1 MEKHVLLHCTK
12 GKDVC
17 TSYKEVIEMENL
29 SFGRRERK
37 RAYPSSQD
45 GSSYK
50 EMTEHKH
57 PMQPSMINNERKS
70 LEALNQYKSIIK
82 IEIHLPAFHFEIHFK
97 NPLKAMYK
105 AGHRYNYGKTN
116 HLSKKNSLQ
125 TIRDIFPLNSCSFNK
140 YAMKCKLYDYSKD
153 FS

>member
-57 PMQPSMINNERKS
+57 SMQPSMINNERRS
-70 LEALNQYKSIIK
+70 LEALNQCK
-82 IEIHLPAFHFEIHFK
+82 
-97 NPLKAMYK
+97 
-105 AGHRYNYGKTN
+105 GKTYCIS
-116 HLSKKNSLQ
+116 LSLWVVH
-125 TIRDIFPLNSCSFNK
+125 TYLMLF
-140 YAMKCKLYDYSKD
+140 
-153 FS
+153 